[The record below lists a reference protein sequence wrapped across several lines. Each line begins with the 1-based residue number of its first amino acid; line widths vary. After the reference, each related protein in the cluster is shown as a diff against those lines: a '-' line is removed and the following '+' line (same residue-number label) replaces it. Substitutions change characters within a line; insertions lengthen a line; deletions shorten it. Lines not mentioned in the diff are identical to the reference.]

1 MKKIVALLSL
11 FFAFALTAN
20 AQATKPS
27 PEEAAKI
34 DAARMAEFLG
44 LKGAQ
49 SDEFITLFV
58 LKHQTLSDPKISD
71 LRKSEM
77 SRITEE
83 KIRASLTPEQLRKLE
98 QNPEVFSSLTGAPI
112 KGQKAKK

>member
-1 MKKIVALLSL
+1 MKKLLALITL

-20 AQATKPS
+20 AQDRKPN

-44 LKGAQ
+44 LKGTQ

-58 LKHQTLSDPKISD
+58 LKHQTLSDPKMSD
-71 LRKSEM
+71 QRKAEM

-98 QNPEVFSSLTGAPI
+98 QNPEVFSSLTGAPV
-112 KGQKAKK
+112 KGPKDKK